1 LLIVVIAFFNYLDS
15 QRWQGGVG
23 SLIRAFCM
31 LLGRSSTLIELRVGG
46 SLLLCAHLHRS
57 ATTTRKDRDINE
69 WLNLR
74 SLNKKLAYG
83 DCESNTDGELLK
95 EPILVAIASL
105 LGAVP

>member
-1 LLIVVIAFFNYLDS
+1 
-15 QRWQGGVG
+15 
-23 SLIRAFCM
+23 M
-31 LLGRSSTLIELRVGG
+31 
-46 SLLLCAHLHRS
+46 
-57 ATTTRKDRDINE
+57 NE